1 MWSSGRQKPKGR
13 PVGPEH
19 GTPMEATGR
28 PGPDR
33 RPAPGAA
40 STQTE
45 RGTMEVLQEGRRYPT
60 TPPGLQ
66 GRKRVHDRTP
76 VG

>member
-45 RGTMEVLQEGRRYPT
+45 EGNYGG
-60 TPPGLQ
+60 PPG
-66 GRKRVHDRTP
+66 RAP
-76 VG
+76 VPDDAARPTGAEVSAH